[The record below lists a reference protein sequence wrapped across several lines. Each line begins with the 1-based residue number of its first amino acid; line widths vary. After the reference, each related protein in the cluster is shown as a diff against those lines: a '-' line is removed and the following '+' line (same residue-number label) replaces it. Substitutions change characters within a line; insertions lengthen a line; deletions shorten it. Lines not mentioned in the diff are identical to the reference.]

1 MQHVWGE
8 ERCTQ
13 DFGGEG
19 DLREGGQFEDPG
31 VDRMIILQWILNKWD
46 GGGHGPD

>member
-8 ERCTQ
+8 VRCIQ

-31 VDRMIILQWILNKWD
+31 VNGRIIQ
-46 GGGHGPD
+46 